1 MGRRGNKGEKID
13 GWLIIDKAPGITSA
27 KVVSA
32 VRFITKAAKAGHG
45 GTLDPIA
52 TGILPIAM
60 GEATKTVGYALDA
73 DKSYRFTVTWGE
85 SRTTDDTEGEV
96 VATSDRRPTRDE
108 IEAALPAF
116 TGAIEQR
123 PPVYSALKVDGER
136 AYALARAGKPP
147 DLPPRPVTI
156 HRFALL
162 EAAENTAIFEVD
174 CVKGTYVRALARDL
188 GEKLGC
194 FGHVSALRRTR
205 VGRFGED
212 VAISLEHLRD
222 VWHGPAPREP
232 LLPVATVLD
241 DIPALALTGP
251 QADRLSGGQAI
262 KVLDT
267 DDGIVRA
274 MCAGRLVALAEVQGG
289 DVRPVRVF
297 NQR

>member
-1 MGRRGNKGEKID
+1 MGRRGGKGEKID
-13 GWLIIDKAPGITSA
+13 GWLIVDKAPGITSA

-85 SRTTDDTEGEV
+85 SRTTDDTEGDV
-96 VATSDRRPTRDE
+96 ITSSDRRPTRAE

-123 PPVYSALKVDGER
+123 PPVFSALKVDGER

-147 DLPPRPVTI
+147 DLPSRPVTV
-156 HRFALL
+156 HRFDLL
-162 EAAENTAIFEVD
+162 ETTENTAIFEVD
-174 CVKGTYVRALARDL
+174 CVKGTYIRALARDL

-194 FGHVSALRRTR
+194 FGHVSQLRRTR

-212 VAISLEHLRD
+212 DAISLERLRD
-222 VWHGPAPREP
+222 VWHGPAPREH

-274 MCAGRLVALAEVQGG
+274 MCAGRLVALAEVQSG